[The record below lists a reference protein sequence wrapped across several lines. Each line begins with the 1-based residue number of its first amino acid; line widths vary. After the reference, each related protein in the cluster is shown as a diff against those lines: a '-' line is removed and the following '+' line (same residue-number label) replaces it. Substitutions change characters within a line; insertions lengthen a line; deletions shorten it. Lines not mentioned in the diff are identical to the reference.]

1 MAGHSV
7 DLPLK
12 GLLSSDPFL
21 LSEGGNVSRHQLLSA
36 AYRFS
41 ETLPDAPVVLNLYAR
56 RDVFLMVM
64 LAVAMRGGKTV
75 LPPNVA
81 ANTLTELTAELE
93 ASQTQTVQRF
103 SEQEG
108 PESGPTPESFLSADK
123 SNWVDEA
130 VLQPIWDRVLNS
142 DIWLYTSGST
152 GQPKRVVKT
161 WRQMALLAQQAI
173 ARFEL
178 NQPGYVVATVPSQ
191 HMFGLETTIFW
202 PLFSKQ
208 SIWVGRPIFAED
220 IRAVLAAQA
229 GPVLLASTPLHLKK
243 LMPFDVDWPQL
254 PLRVLSAT
262 APLEQ
267 ALAQQVS
274 DTLHARVFEVFGS
287 TETASIASRET
298 LAGDAWT
305 LYDDNFL
312 LCEESLSVCEV
323 NIAPLAESH
332 PLHDQFE
339 LIPGQPNRFRLLGRR
354 SDVVKVAGKRSSLAY
369 LNQKLQ
375 AIDGVSDGLFWQA
388 PNGER
393 LQAFVVSDLNAHDI
407 KQALA
412 QDMDAVF
419 LPRPIHFVEQIPRNE
434 LGKIQFQQL
443 SELAKQNT
451 MQKGTQS
458 PNVRA

>member
-21 LSEGGNVSRHQLLSA
+21 LSEGENVSRHQLFSA

-64 LAVAMRGGKTV
+64 LAVAMRGGKTI

-93 ASQTQTVQRF
+93 ASQAQTVQRF
-103 SEQEG
+103 SEQEE
-108 PESGPTPESFLSADK
+108 PETGPTPESFLSADK

-178 NQPGYVVATVPSQ
+178 NQPGAWWRRCRASICSVWKPRFLAIVFQTIHLGRATD
-191 HMFGLETTIFW
+191 
-202 PLFSKQ
+202 
-208 SIWVGRPIFAED
+208 FAED

-262 APLEQ
+262 APLDE

-305 LYDDNFL
+305 LYDDNYL

-393 LQAFVVSDLNAHDI
+393 CRRLWC
-407 KQALA
+407 
-412 QDMDAVF
+412 
-419 LPRPIHFVEQIPRNE
+419 PI
-434 LGKIQFQQL
+434 
-443 SELAKQNT
+443 
-451 MQKGTQS
+451 
-458 PNVRA
+458 

>member
-1 MAGHSV
+1 MSFVRFYGGHAWSAALCLFRDTRPRPFAV
-7 DLPLK
+7 VAFFDSAFRDRCDTAFPPLARSRAYPTPASTVTSTFRCGWVIFRTSPSDTVLLGL
-12 GLLSSDPFL
+12 GLL
-21 LSEGGNVSRHQLLSA
+21 
-36 AYRFS
+36 
-41 ETLPDAPVVLNLYAR
+41 
-56 RDVFLMVM
+56 
-64 LAVAMRGGKTV
+64 
-75 LPPNVA
+75 
-81 ANTLTELTAELE
+81 
-93 ASQTQTVQRF
+93 
-103 SEQEG
+103 
-108 PESGPTPESFLSADK
+108 
-123 SNWVDEA
+123 
-130 VLQPIWDRVLNS
+130 
-142 DIWLYTSGST
+142 
-152 GQPKRVVKT
+152 
-161 WRQMALLAQQAI
+161 
-173 ARFEL
+173 
-178 NQPGYVVATVPSQ
+178 
-191 HMFGLETTIFW
+191 
-202 PLFSKQ
+202 
-208 SIWVGRPIFAED
+208 
-220 IRAVLAAQA
+220 
-229 GPVLLASTPLHLKK
+229 
-243 LMPFDVDWPQL
+243 PFDVDWPQL

-267 ALAQQVS
+267 VLAQQVS

-305 LYDDNFL
+305 LYDDNYL

-323 NIAPLAESH
+323 NIEPLAESH

-443 SELAKQNT
+443 SDLAKQNAT
-451 MQKGTQS
+451 QTGTES